1 MSIQNIEQ
9 YKNNL
14 GIMTSKELET
24 IQDQKIMIVGL
35 GGLGGHIADNLVRLG
50 VKRLMLVDF
59 DVFEE
64 SNLNRQLYSAHNNL
78 GEYKVDVLKEELH
91 KINPECSIH
100 VSIEKIEDLLI
111 ENLRDIDYVI
121 DAVDSPQTKV
131 HIAELANNLKVP
143 LLHGACAGWY
153 GQVGMILPGCTLIQD
168 IYQDKDQG
176 LEKDLLNPSFTP
188 AAIAAIM
195 VSELVKYITK
205 KPTSTINQLRLI
217 DLLNDEFI
225 GTGE

>member
-9 YKNNL
+9 YENNL
-14 GIMTSKELET
+14 GIMTSKELEM
-24 IQDQKIMIVGL
+24 IQDKKIMIVGL
-35 GGLGGHIADNLVRLG
+35 GGLGGHVADSLVRLG
-50 VKRLMLVDF
+50 VTKLMLVDF
-59 DVFEE
+59 DVFEM
-64 SNLNRQLYSAHNNL
+64 SNLNRQLYATHQNI
-78 GEYKVDVLKEELH
+78 GEFKVNVLKEQLL
-91 KINPECSIH
+91 KINPECHIH

-111 ENLRDIDYVI
+111 ENLRDIDYII

-131 HIAELANNLKVP
+131 HIADLANNLQVP

-153 GQVGMILPGCTLIQD
+153 GQVGIIHPGCTLVHD
-168 IYQDKDQG
+168 VYQNKEKG
-176 LEKDLLNPSFTP
+176 LEKDLLNPSFAP

-195 VSELVKYITK
+195 VAEFVKHILK
-205 KPTSTINQLRLI
+205 KPSATINQLRLI